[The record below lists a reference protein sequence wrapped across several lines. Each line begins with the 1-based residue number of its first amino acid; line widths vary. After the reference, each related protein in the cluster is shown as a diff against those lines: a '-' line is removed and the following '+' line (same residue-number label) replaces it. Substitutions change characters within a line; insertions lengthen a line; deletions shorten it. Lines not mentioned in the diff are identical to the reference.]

1 MADESTKRDRD
12 AAKMPSSATFDRHA
26 KRQDND
32 DDSVSSPHAGVGETP
47 ASETVAQLQTAFAGA
62 GLEDGA
68 APLEPAA

>member
-1 MADESTKRDRD
+1 MADNATKRDRD
-12 AAKMPSSATFDRHA
+12 AAKMPSSATFDRRA

-32 DDSVSSPHAGVGETP
+32 DDSDSSPHAGVGETP
-47 ASETVAQLQTAFAGA
+47 ASETVAQLETAFAGA

>member
-1 MADESTKRDRD
+1 MADNATKRDRD

-26 KRQDND
+26 KRPDND
-32 DDSVSSPHAGVGETP
+32 DDSVSSPHAGGDDTP
-47 ASETVAQLQTAFAGA
+47 ASGAVARLQTAFAGA

>member
-1 MADESTKRDRD
+1 MADNATKRDRD

-26 KRQDND
+26 KRPDND
-32 DDSVSSPHAGVGETP
+32 DDGDSSPHAGGDTS
-47 ASETVAQLQTAFAGA
+47 ASGAVARLQTAFAGA